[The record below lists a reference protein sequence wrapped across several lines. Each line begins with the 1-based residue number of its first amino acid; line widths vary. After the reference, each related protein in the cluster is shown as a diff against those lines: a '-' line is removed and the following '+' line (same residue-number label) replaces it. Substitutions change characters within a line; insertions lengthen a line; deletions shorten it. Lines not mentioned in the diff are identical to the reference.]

1 MPNRQIYWLSQIGG
15 WFIYWLL
22 VTLINLLVNGK
33 GGNVEEL
40 WKEQIQLT
48 IFITIGLVATHIFR
62 NYVKKK
68 KWVSL
73 NVGVLVPRLLLS
85 VFILT
90 VAILATFLAIIY
102 IGNLENSDE
111 LTNGVRIF
119 QVSINVSII
128 IGLWMSI
135 YFSVQYFKNYRK
147 AQMFQLKQDAL
158 LKEATLNKLR
168 SQLNPHF
175 IFNSLNS
182 IRALVTMEPEKARDS
197 ITALSNIFRKS
208 LQLDKSLKIPFNEEL
223 QIVKDYLKLEKIRFE
238 ERLDDTM
245 EVSPEV
251 YQSQVPP
258 LMLQTL
264 VENGIKHGISNLP
277 EGGLLSFEAYPN
289 GEYYVFKIRNSGQLV
304 ENNKRKGYGL
314 KNTRER
320 LDLMYDGR
328 ASIEITNTDDGF
340 VTTILKLPKEE
351 KK

>member
-22 VTLINLLVNGK
+22 VTLINLLINGK

-48 IFITIGLVATHIFR
+48 IFIAIGLLATHSFR
-62 NYVKKK
+62 NYVKRK
-68 KWVSL
+68 KWISFNVSAL
-73 NVGVLVPRLLLS
+73 IPRLILS
-85 VFILT
+85 VFLLT
-90 VAILATFLAIIY
+90 GIILASFLTIIY
-102 IGNLENSDE
+102 IGNLENNDE
-111 LTNGVRIF
+111 LSNGVRIF

-147 AQMFQLKQDAL
+147 AQVLQLKQDAL

-182 IRALVTMEPEKARDS
+182 IRALVTLEPEKARDS

-208 LQLDKSLKIPFNEEL
+208 LQLDKSLLIPFNEEL

-238 ERLDDTM
+238 ERLQDSID
-245 EVSPEV
+245 VSEEI
-251 YQSQVPP
+251 YRSKVPP

-264 VENGIKHGISNLP
+264 VENGIKHGISTLP
-277 EGGLLSFEAYPN
+277 KGGVLSFEAYPN
-289 GEYYVFKIRNSGQLV
+289 GSHYVFKIRNSGQLM
-304 ENNKRKGYGL
+304 ENTGRKGYGL

-320 LDLMYDGR
+320 LDLMYEGQ
-328 ASIEITNTDDGF
+328 ATIEINNTDDGF
-340 VTTILKLPKEE
+340 VTTVLKLPKEE
-351 KK
+351 KQ